1 MSDLKKICVITSARS
16 EYGLLKWI
24 MIEIKND
31 PELQLQLIVSGSHL
45 SNNFGYTVNEI
56 EEDGFIID
64 EKVDMHLE
72 ETTPVK
78 IAQSMGH
85 CMIGLSTALE
95 KLKPDILVLLGD
107 RYELLAIA
115 GTALVMNIP
124 VAHISGGDI
133 TEGAIDDQIRHAVS
147 KLSTLHFPGNEE
159 SAKRL
164 VRMGED
170 PNTVFNV
177 GEPGLDSF
185 LYLDFISRTGLA
197 KLLGLDENQK
207 WVVCTYHPETK
218 IETKINLFRVRSIL
232 EALMEFN
239 DLQIIV
245 SKANADN
252 GGTQINELLSQYSKK
267 YPEKIILFDNLGQQ
281 KYLSLLK
288 SAFFVIGNSSSAIV
302 EAPVIPLPA
311 INIGDRQSGRLFCKN
326 IMQSDGS
333 KRDIKNKIDLIYK
346 SPKEYLENIES
357 PYGNG
362 GTAIKIK
369 NILKSVSKEQI
380 LKKGFYETQQN
391 RWRI

>member
-1 MSDLKKICVITSARS
+1 MAGFKKICVITCARS
-16 EYGLLKWI
+16 EYGLLKWL
-24 MIEIKND
+24 MLEIKKD
-31 PELQLQLIVSGSHL
+31 LELKLQLIVTGSHL
-45 SNNFGYTVNEI
+45 STNFGYTVNEI
-56 EEDGFIID
+56 EKDGFIID

-72 ETTPVK
+72 EISPVK

-85 CMIGLSTALE
+85 CMIGLSTALD

-124 VAHISGGDI
+124 IAHISGGDI

-147 KLSTLHFPGNEE
+147 KLATIHFPGNEE

-164 VRMGED
+164 VQMGEN

-185 LYLDFISRTGLA
+185 LYLDFISRENLA
-197 KLLGLDENQK
+197 KLLDLDEDQK

-218 IETKINLFRVRSIL
+218 IETQTNLSRVRSIL
-232 EALMEFN
+232 DALLEFA
-239 DLQIIV
+239 DLQVVV

-252 GGTQINELLSQYSKK
+252 GGTQINELLLLYCKK
-267 YPEKIILFDNLGQQ
+267 YPERIILFDSLGQL

-288 SAFFVIGNSSSAIV
+288 SAFFMIGNSSSAIF

-311 INIGDRQSGRLFCKN
+311 INIGERQSGRFTCNN
-326 IMQSDGS
+326 ILQSNGS
-333 KRDIKNKIDLIYK
+333 KKDIVNKIDYIYK
-346 SPKEYLENIES
+346 SSKEYLENIES
-357 PYGNG
+357 PYGKG

-369 NILKSVSKEQI
+369 NILKSVSGEQI
-380 LKKGFYETQQN
+380 LKKGFYDAQ
-391 RWRI
+391 

>member
-1 MSDLKKICVITSARS
+1 MTDLKKICVITSARS
-16 EYGLLKWI
+16 EYGLLKWL
-24 MIEIKND
+24 MLEIKND
-31 PELQLQLIVSGSHL
+31 PELQLQLIATGSHL

-78 IAQSMGH
+78 IAQSMGQ
-85 CMIGLSTALE
+85 CMIGLSTAFE

-133 TEGAIDDQIRHAVS
+133 TEGAIDDQIRHAIS
-147 KLSTLHFPGNEE
+147 KLSAIHFPGNEE

-164 VRMGED
+164 VQMGEN

-177 GEPGLDSF
+177 GELGLDSF
-185 LYLDFISRTGLA
+185 LYLDFISRTSLA

-218 IETKINLFRVRSIL
+218 IETQINLLRVRSIL
-232 EALMEFN
+232 ESLMEFN
-239 DLQIIV
+239 DLQVIV
-245 SKANADN
+245 TKANADN
-252 GGTQINELLSQYSKK
+252 GGTQINELLLQFSEK
-267 YPEKIILFDNLGQQ
+267 YPQKIILFNSLGQQ

-288 SAFFVIGNSSSAIV
+288 SAFFMIGNSSSAIF
-302 EAPVIPLPA
+302 EAPVIPLIA
-311 INIGDRQSGRLFCKN
+311 LNIGERQRGRYFCKN
-326 IMQSDGS
+326 IIQCGDT
-333 KRDIKNKIDLIYK
+333 KKDIVQKVKDISSLSMEFLN
-346 SPKEYLENIES
+346 NIES
-357 PYGNG
+357 PYGKG
-362 GTAIKIK
+362 GTALKIK
-369 NILKSVSKEQI
+369 NILKSEPLSKKI
-380 LKKGFYETQQN
+380 FYNIQEV
-391 RWRI
+391 